1 MARRSRQLT
10 TLNAPDRRF
19 VVVNSDRAE
28 RPSAG
33 HGPNIAR
40 LPATIARTERT
51 VATRGGCP
59 NIAPGN
65 RGAPRPLPPDI
76 RAFARVVDAV
86 GVRGRERARAQTARA
101 KKRNDVAG
109 IRP

>member
-51 VATRGGCP
+51 VASRGG
-59 NIAPGN
+59 GS
-65 RGAPRPLPPDI
+65 
-76 RAFARVVDAV
+76 
-86 GVRGRERARAQTARA
+86 EYRARYRSGAASGI
-101 KKRNDVAG
+101 AG
-109 IRP
+109 